1 MRTLY
6 GTDSKHRLW
15 IKTEYADGRIEI
27 QMQKNFGDKPVKVTP
42 HSYKKGVVCFE
53 SGNSFYHEPLEYI
66 NWGPKTPLEEMLE
79 EPRHRPTVVRTNRP
93 SRGYG
98 RWSAERLQHPPFIQA
113 DTGGNQNESTE

>member
-93 SRGYG
+93 SRGYV
-98 RWSAERLQHPPFIQA
+98 WDWLQHPPFIQA

>member
-15 IKTEYADGRIEI
+15 TKSEYADGRIEI
-27 QMQKNFGDKPVKVTP
+27 QMQKKFGDKPVKVTP

-66 NWGPKTPLEEMLE
+66 NW
-79 EPRHRPTVVRTNRP
+79 
-93 SRGYG
+93 
-98 RWSAERLQHPPFIQA
+98 
-113 DTGGNQNESTE
+113 STEPHTQPVSCWISDQPMTSTGYHRQPMTNQSLQWLIREIETWRDDSGSTE